1 MRNMQQ
7 FWIDSDTASDD
18 AVALVM
24 ALRSDKA
31 KIEGISVVAGN
42 VSLDK
47 CVQNALYTVELCEA
61 SVPVY
66 VGLSKP
72 IMRTLEDASEVHGKD
87 GMGDIG
93 LPLKGRTPETKH
105 AVDAMTECILS
116 NPGKIRLVTL
126 GPLSNIATALLR
138 APEIATAVEH
148 CYIMGGTPDMPG
160 NVNEV
165 AEFNIW
171 ADPEAAHIVVESGMP
186 MTFVGWDVSMESA
199 FITDE
204 HAAEIKAL
212 DTVFADFT
220 IDIQGFI
227 REFIIKH
234 MDMVGFDLPDP
245 LAVAVALDPSIAET
259 KEYFMRVVVGDGIT
273 RGQTVVDHMRV
284 TQNPPNVSF
293 VTHIEPEIFRNM
305 LKGLL
310 K

>member
-1 MRNMQQ
+1 MAKQS
-7 FWIDSDTASDD
+7 FWIDTDTASDD

-24 ALRSDKA
+24 ALRSDVA
-31 KIEGISVVAGN
+31 QIEGISIVAGN
-42 VSLDK
+42 VSLEK
-47 CVQNALYTVELCEA
+47 CVQNALYTVELCGA
-61 SVPVY
+61 STPVY
-66 VGLSKP
+66 VGLPKP
-72 IMRTLEDASEVHGKD
+72 IMRKLEDASEVHGQD

-93 LPLKGRTPETKH
+93 LKLTGRTPEEKH
-105 AVDAMTECILS
+105 AIDAMTECIMAS
-116 NPGKIRLVTL
+116 PGKIRLVTL
-126 GPLSNIATALLR
+126 GPLSNIAAALLR
-138 APEIATAVEH
+138 TPEIAVAVEH
-148 CYIMGGTPDMPG
+148 CYIMGGTPEMPG

-186 MTFVGWDVSMESA
+186 MTFVGWDVSMASA

-204 HAAEIKAL
+204 HAAEIKAIG
-212 DTVFADFT
+212 TPFADFT

-227 REFIIKH
+227 REFIMKH
-234 MDMVGFDLPDP
+234 MGVVGFDLPDP

-273 RGQTVVDHMRV
+273 RGQTVVDHMGV
-284 TQNPPNVSF
+284 TGNPPNVNF
-293 VTHIEPEIFRNM
+293 ATHIEPEVFRDM